1 MSFNK
6 KRVPEINE
14 LMLRHKELG
23 DSYLEQ
29 FRSCDALVG
38 SADSLRYLEEN
49 FKSGDST
56 DLDVPNQVLALLNE
70 AKELLLNRASSK
82 YTEDFYDLQ
91 KLINSII
98 NKNK

>member
-14 LMLRHKELG
+14 LMLRHRELG

-29 FRSCDALVG
+29 FKSCDALVG
-38 SADSLRYLEEN
+38 SADSLRYLEEA
-49 FKSGDST
+49 FRSEDPASF
-56 DLDVPNQVLALLNE
+56 DVPAQVLSLLNE

-82 YTEDFYDLQ
+82 YTEDFYELQ
-91 KLINSII
+91 KVINSII